1 MSVTVKKNGKVI
13 KEIANPKPDSMKTIL
28 NKKKTLVL
36 NNQKERRASY
46 NVKL

>member
-1 MSVTVKKNGKVI
+1 MTHTIKKNGKVI
-13 KEIANPKPDSMKTIL
+13 KEIANPKTDSMQTIL
-28 NKKKTLVL
+28 NKKKTIVL